1 METAA
6 PLRSNAAYNALAV
19 LLAAGLALGAALL
32 FLSTNA
38 APRVA
43 ELGVGQA
50 ESVECPFGSGA
61 PVCYR
66 YELVNSGSAGA
77 FVRCEVIPGG
87 DTTAV
92 FGNGETSY
100 EGVTALEP
108 GENWLLYVQV
118 EAGTT
123 DVVTEPMV
131 GCGEVS

>member
-6 PLRSNAAYNALAV
+6 PLRSNAAYNALAI
-19 LLAAGLALGAALL
+19 LLAAGLALGAGLL

-43 ELGVGQA
+43 EVGVGQA
-50 ESVECPFGSGA
+50 ESIDCPSGSGA

-66 YELVNSGSAGA
+66 YEVVNSGTATA
-77 FVRCEVIPGG
+77 FVRCAVIPGG

-100 EGVTALEP
+100 EGVTGLEP
-108 GENWLLYVQV
+108 GEDWLLYVEV
-118 EAGTT
+118 EAGPT

-131 GCGEVS
+131 DCGEVS